1 MSTDAAQTPQTV
13 QATARFV
20 RTSARKARLVA
31 DLVRGKS
38 VADAQAILAL
48 APAAAVPVR
57 KVLQSAITLADHNH
71 GLDRATSCSHVTV
84 DEGPTI
90 KRYRP
95 RAMGRAT
102 SIHKRTCYIT
112 IGLAETNVK
121 THGSEDQPHRLS
133 PRRPERL
140 AQQLVLAARP

>member
-1 MSTDAAQTPQTV
+1 MSTDAQAPQVV

-38 VADAQAILAL
+38 VADAQAILAYSTR
-48 APAAAVPVR
+48 AAAVPVR
-57 KVLQSAITLADHNH
+57 KVLQSAIANADHNH
-71 GLDRATSCSHVTV
+71 GLDPRELVIVRITV
-84 DEGPTI
+84 DEGPTL

-102 SIHKRTCYIT
+102 SIHKRTCHIT
-112 IGLAETNVK
+112 IGLAET
-121 THGSEDQPHRLS
+121 GS
-133 PRRPERL
+133 
-140 AQQLVLAARP
+140 